1 MKRTTAKLFLGD
13 LLGCKIITAEGKV
26 LGHVLDIQ
34 LTSGP
39 EYKVT
44 ALMFGRGGLFHRLHV
59 LNPFHKERRK
69 PARPDTVPWEAV
81 ASFARP
87 VVKLKPGFAVGVQ
100 EGSAYLLRGKRGTH

>member
-1 MKRTTAKLFLGD
+1 MKRTASKLFLGD
-13 LLGCKIITAEGKV
+13 LLGCKIVTTEGKV
-26 LGHVLDIQ
+26 LGHVLDVQ

-59 LNPFHKERRK
+59 LNSFRRERAK

-81 ASFARP
+81 ASFERP
-87 VVKLKPGFAVGVQ
+87 VVKLKPGFAEGAQ